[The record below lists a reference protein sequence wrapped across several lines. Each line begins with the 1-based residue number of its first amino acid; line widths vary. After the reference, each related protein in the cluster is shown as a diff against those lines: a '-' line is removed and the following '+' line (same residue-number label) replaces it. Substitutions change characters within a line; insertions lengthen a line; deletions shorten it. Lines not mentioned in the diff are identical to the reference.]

1 MSAPTDCFR
10 VQFSGSRRIDG
21 RHDFPLKLVR
31 VSQETRAKNRDLGLA
46 LILVESQ
53 LHDFWCCGS
62 LQVRV
67 SGPQFPWPAAG
78 IIVAPH

>member
-10 VQFSGSRRIDG
+10 VQFSVSRRCDG
-21 RHDFPLKLVR
+21 RHDFPLKLVC
-31 VSQETRAKNRDLGLA
+31 VSQETRAKNRDLGLT

-62 LQVRV
+62 LQVR
-67 SGPQFPWPAAG
+67 SQDLSFLGLQQG
-78 IIVAPH
+78 